1 MLSSLKPA
9 HVRKARDPNAPTKYI
24 NFDLEDMA
32 GAVRCIMWPK
42 EFAQFGHLVE
52 HDAIV
57 VARASV
63 DRRGGGDEANLIIN
77 EIIPVAD
84 LDARCTRGVMIRV
97 DEQKHGAEALRQL
110 HRISQ
115 SYPGDCELQLL
126 LNLADGRRVALTN
139 ASMKVDVAPEFR
151 QRVDELLTPGNVR
164 LLTTRPDGSR

>member
-1 MLSSLKPA
+1 
-9 HVRKARDPNAPTKYI
+9 PTKYI

-42 EFAQFGHLVE
+42 EYAQYGHLVE

-97 DEQKHGAEALRQL
+97 DEEKHGPEGLKQL
-110 HRISQ
+110 HRLSE
-115 SYPGDCELQLL
+115 SYPGDGELQLV
-126 LNLADGRRVALTN
+126 LNLADGRKIALSN
-139 ASMKVDVAPEFR
+139 ISMKVDVVAPEFR

>member
-1 MLSSLKPA
+1 
-9 HVRKARDPNAPTKYI
+9 
-24 NFDLEDMA
+24 
-32 GAVRCIMWPK
+32 MWPK